1 MPVTYELPKLPYA
14 LDALEPSISKQILDL
29 HYNRHHRAY
38 VTNLNAALA
47 AQAEAVGNNNLVKQ
61 LELQSIINFNAGGHI
76 NHTLFWESLA
86 PVAEAS
92 KNTLEAAAPTLHAA
106 IVRRWGSVDA
116 FKAAFEASALGIQ
129 GSGWQWLVTTGAGA
143 SAAGASQQ
151 QEPELELATSKD
163 QDLPKGAGRGIVL
176 GIDLWEHAYYLQ
188 YLNNKKEYLTKIWD
202 VVNWRTA
209 EKRYKQRDQEAVFGA

>member
-1 MPVTYELPKLPYA
+1 MPVTYDLPKLPYA

-47 AQAEAVGNNNLVKQ
+47 AQAEAVANNNLVKQ

-86 PVAEAS
+86 PPAEAAS
-92 KNTLEAAAPTLHAA
+92 NSLESAAPTLHAA
-106 IVRRWGSVDA
+106 IVRRWGSIDA
-116 FKAAFEASALGIQ
+116 FKAAFEASALAIQ
-129 GSGWQWLVTTGAGA
+129 GSGWQWLL
-143 SAAGASQQ
+143 
-151 QEPELELATSKD
+151 ELELATSKD

-209 EKRYKQRDQEAVFGA
+209 EKRYKLRDQEAVFGALAPLTGNL